1 MTASDASNEQKFTN
15 SSTCLKFIAF
25 KQIQTVGRENTAETR
40 NICSGNKL
48 KVICSLDLLLQLFA
62 QKCGQPR
69 CQLPT
74 TVDRTVCGTSV
85 FIKWKCAVGHNG
97 KFWGSHKVN
106 ESWQVIL
113 KQVILSFAQV
123 ERFANFLGL
132 TFVSKSTFCHAQRV
146 YHISQELMSGGQN
159 TIIS

>member
-1 MTASDASNEQKFTN
+1 MIDLDPSIVTQKKQGESSTSASTQTDASELLLSASDASNEQKFTN

-25 KQIQTVGRENTAETR
+25 KQIQKVWENTAETR

-62 QKCGQPR
+62 QKCGQPG

-74 TVDRTVCGTSV
+74 TVDRTFCGTSV

-97 KFWGSHKVN
+97 TFWGSHKVN
-106 ESWQVIL
+106 KSWQVIL
-113 KQVILSFAQV
+113 KLVQMTLPRLRGFPTS
-123 ERFANFLGL
+123 
-132 TFVSKSTFCHAQRV
+132 
-146 YHISQELMSGGQN
+146 
-159 TIIS
+159 